1 MPTFFFSLLLVFATQ
16 SPPQKKPFMLPEK
29 PQVEMSFTD
38 MLNASDDISIST
50 PGNHYSR
57 RSEPDSLDDA
67 LFSPAQISL
76 TSGTTSTSITGV
88 EDTGTTSPAYILLGR
103 QYYASKL
110 ELTILKREHHRL
122 QYVLSTK
129 ESPKMF

>member
-1 MPTFFFSLLLVFATQ
+1 MPAFFFLVVLCLCYMI
-16 SPPQKKPFMLPEK
+16 PPPEKKPFMLPEK

-38 MLNASDDISIST
+38 MLNASDNISIST

-88 EDTGTTSPAYILLGR
+88 EDTGTTSPAYILLGQ

-122 QYVLSTK
+122 
-129 ESPKMF
+129 